1 MALLGLD
8 IGSYAAKAILLET
21 AGGKNTLLGLGLGGL
36 SFDGALA
43 WEKFNQ
49 DANEKMAL
57 SLKALLKNSGLPQVP
72 VATALSSNLTVI
84 EKISIPHTQA
94 ENPESYALKILAGRL
109 PYHPNELYRDC
120 EILNTRP
127 HDGLLEAIF
136 VAAPKK
142 QVDQH
147 LAAICAANLKMR
159 HLDVEALALAN
170 AYEATFA
177 GERENVLL
185 LDIGAYKMTMVFLE
199 KGVFKQ
205 TFFEPFGG
213 QEITEALSRIF
224 RVGLVSAEAIKV
236 GSEIVPPPGDPSQAV
251 IPVVNKWLEAIK
263 WSLAIVQKETP
274 SFTLDKIL
282 LSGGQSLQ
290 EGLAAYVASE
300 LNVPTSLFNPL
311 IGLDFDE
318 RQFDVDYLA
327 YVGPQMLISFGLA
340 LR

>member
-8 IGSYAAKAILLET
+8 IGSYAAKALLLET
-21 AGGKNTLLGLGLGGL
+21 TGGKNTLLGLGLCGL
-36 SFDGALA
+36 SFDGALS
-43 WEKFNQ
+43 WEKFNRGT
-49 DANEKMAL
+49 NEKMAL
-57 SLKALLKNSGLPQVP
+57 SLKALFKNSGLPQMP
-72 VATALSSNLTVI
+72 VATALSSNLAII
-84 EKISIPHTQA
+84 EKVLIPHTQA

-120 EILNTRP
+120 EILKTRP

-136 VAAPKK
+136 VAVPKK

-147 LAAICAANLKMR
+147 LAATQAANLKMR
-159 HLDVEALALAN
+159 LLDVEALALTN

-185 LDIGAYKMTMVFLE
+185 LDIGAYKMTMVFLD
-199 KGVFKQ
+199 KGIFKKVFS
-205 TFFEPFGG
+205 EPFGG
-213 QEITEALSRIF
+213 QEITEALSRSF
-224 RVGLVSAEAIKV
+224 RVGLSAAEAIKV
-236 GSEIVPPPGDPSQAV
+236 GSEVVPPPGDPSQTV
-251 IPVVNKWLEAIK
+251 LPVVNKWLEAVK
-263 WSLAIVQKETP
+263 WSLASLQKEDP

-300 LNVPTSLFNPL
+300 LNVPASLFNPL